1 MNSVGREGEREVLR
15 YLADRGYGILETNY
29 RWSRRE
35 VDIIASKAGVIAFV
49 EVKKRNGSLFGTGL
63 ESITEEKKRRILSVA
78 RHYIHTRG
86 MYGRNVRFDVV
97 SIDDG
102 EIRHVENAFQMQV

>member
-1 MNSVGREGEREVLR
+1 MNSEGREGEREVFQ
-15 YLADRGYGILETNY
+15 YLVDEGYRILETNY

-35 VDIIASKAGVIAFV
+35 VDIIASKAGVVAFV
-49 EVKKRNGSLFGTGL
+49 EVKKRNGSRFGTGL
-63 ESITEEKKRRILSVA
+63 ESVTETKKRRILSVA

-86 MYGRNVRFDVV
+86 MYGRNIRFDVV

-102 EIRHVENAFQMQV
+102 EMRHVENAFQMQV